1 MKNALSKR
9 RLIIY
14 QIITKIYKILK
25 DTIIDLKYNLSKNI
39 LLKISFKLKKRHLRS
54 FWFLFIL
61 FAILAYSICN
71 KDWIFLF

>member
-54 FWFLFIL
+54 F
-61 FAILAYSICN
+61 
-71 KDWIFLF
+71 